1 MTISKTIL
9 CGLAAATL
17 FGAGAAQAATLG
29 AFQFDDA
36 KFGNTLIESDGGA
49 FSASNWLNVVNGNP
63 GNPGYLTGANFDT
76 GIANIGFGGAA
87 TYTIGYTTGIG
98 NGAGADLGIVTARFS
113 FSDTINIAFSTDG
126 VNFSAS
132 QALGPGLAVATGVN
146 RNYFYGGGGPFG
158 SELYVTSVDLSSF
171 GFNAGDTIVAARVTG
186 SPELDLI
193 RVAGFGESG
202 VIPEPGTWALM
213 ILGFGL
219 AGGAVRRRRAV
230 LT

>member
-146 RNYFYGGGGPFG
+146 RNYFYEIG
-158 SELYVTSVDLSSF
+158 
-171 GFNAGDTIVAARVTG
+171 
-186 SPELDLI
+186 
-193 RVAGFGESG
+193 
-202 VIPEPGTWALM
+202 
-213 ILGFGL
+213 
-219 AGGAVRRRRAV
+219 RAHV
-230 LT
+230 